1 MVSCYNNL
9 CFYYSGSHKAFFH
22 EHNLRIHHH
31 AYPISIFP
39 PFHLLCLTVKTFFPL
54 DHFYFYSIFK
64 YLTLCIHVK
73 FRTEKWEQTY
83 DICLIKTDL
92 TQYAYLELFI
102 LYAHFNEVD
111 DCFPLS
117 FSSCIISNNLSNNSD
132 LSLSHLKN

>member
-1 MVSCYNNL
+1 MFLLSWVTQS
-9 CFYYSGSHKAFFH
+9 FFFMST
-22 EHNLRIHHH
+22 
-31 AYPISIFP
+31 ISLYITIPTPFQ

-83 DICLIKTDL
+83 DISLIKTDL
-92 TQYAYLELFI
+92 TQYAYLDLFI
-102 LYAHFNEVD
+102 FYAHFNEVD

-117 FSSCIISNNLSNNSD
+117 FSSSIISNNLSKNSD